1 MSERPL
7 DPQDDERRIAE
18 KLAVR
23 FERED
28 VGPGIVARAAIGL
41 VLMTV
46 AVAAIAVWLL
56 VFLRRREGAGDAP
69 RPAIFFATGERQPEG
84 VRLQTAP
91 FADLEALRAEERKIL
106 NGYGWVDQGAGV
118 VHIPI
123 DQAMR
128 LYLARR
134 AASAPGV
141 GTDMGAAATR
151 VPTDAAPVP
160 APLAGVTPL
169 PAPPPSPA
177 ASGAPASPPPHAP
190 GPTGAH
196 R

>member
-7 DPQDDERRIAE
+7 DPGDDERRVAE

-23 FERED
+23 FERQD
-28 VGPGIVARAAIGL
+28 VGPKLVARAAAGL
-41 VLMTV
+41 IVMTV

-56 VFLRRREGAGDAP
+56 VFLRQRESAGDP
-69 RPAIFFATGERQPEG
+69 QRPALFYATGERQPEG

-91 FADLEALRAEERKIL
+91 VTELQTSRAEELKIL
-106 NGYGWVDQGAGV
+106 NGYGWVDQGTGV

-128 LYLARR
+128 LYVARR
-134 AASAPGV
+134 AGSAPAV
-141 GTDMGAAATR
+141 RTDADSAR

-160 APLAGVTPL
+160 SPLAV
-169 PAPPPSPA
+169 A
-177 ASGAPASPPPHAP
+177 
-190 GPTGAH
+190 PTGAH
-196 R
+196 P

>member
-1 MSERPL
+1 MTERPL

-28 VGPGIVARAAIGL
+28 VGPRLIARAAAGL

-46 AVAAIAVWLL
+46 ACAAIAAWLL
-56 VFLRRREGAGDAP
+56 VFLRGRESAVDP
-69 RPAIFFATGERQPEG
+69 ERPALFFTTGERQPEG
-84 VRLQTAP
+84 VRLQSAP
-91 FADLEALRAEERKIL
+91 LAELQALRAEERKIL
-106 NGYGWVDQGAGV
+106 GSYGWVDQTAGV

-123 DQAMR
+123 DQAMQ
-128 LYLARR
+128 LYLSRQGA
-134 AASAPGV
+134 
-141 GTDMGAAATR
+141 TAAAARTDAAAAGTR

-160 APLAGVTPL
+160 FPLPGETPL
-169 PAPPPSPA
+169 PSPLPSPA
-177 ASGAPASPPPHAP
+177 ASGPPAPPVPHGA
-190 GPTGAH
+190 TGAH